1 MYKTIY
7 IAASDVFYILNGYS
21 KGKSKMKIVNQL
33 TKGRRNFIAEV
44 SNNGGA
50 TIKKVIVISDNP
62 DNTDTDGYSG
72 KKIDISEADVQL
84 FLQDHGYTV
93 YGITVQ
99 IV

>member
-1 MYKTIY
+1 MCFTCWICNK
-7 IAASDVFYILNGYS
+7 
-21 KGKSKMKIVNQL
+21 KGKKMKIVNQL

-44 SNNGGA
+44 SNDGGT

-62 DNTDTDGYSG
+62 DNTDTDEYSG

-84 FLQDHGYTV
+84 FLQDQGYTV

-99 IV
+99 IVLFK